1 MFQTCLISYM
11 PTAQSLARSQHIS
24 SICINLRI
32 LMMTKFGLQIKTR
45 DWLWNLILGSCLLC
59 TGRRTL
65 CIVSD
70 IFIDDISCS
79 AGRAWCVKC
88 IEPLHG
94 LWIRQP
100 NTDTSHHHW
109 GLRVEEWLAW
119 IWVSGTSGS
128 NQWSITTL
136 TLISIKNIYKLKLHF
151 PFRPH
156 FDTILNRKIG

>member
-1 MFQTCLISYM
+1 M
-11 PTAQSLARSQHIS
+11 
-24 SICINLRI
+24 
-32 LMMTKFGLQIKTR
+32 QIKTR

-151 PFRPH
+151 PFLTTFWHNLKPQNWVKLRLNNFEQNLWNFH
-156 FDTILNRKIG
+156 IKDSSFDRNDWSTGVTTW